1 MKKLLLL
8 LVSIV
13 MIFTLASCGDPEIV
27 GYHIDEN
34 GKLIATYEDDTTV
47 DLGTL
52 TDTIANGANI
62 ITVNNDG
69 YYVIN
74 GVVSKIEAKLP
85 ESYSIDI
92 EGNLIVT
99 YTDTTTENLGKFGND
114 AINTIDTIS
123 ISDDGFYVLNGI
135 KTSIIAVDV
144 FEVKFVTGYDA
155 TAKTQII
162 KDGDK
167 IERPQLERAG
177 YTLKGWYCNGEE
189 WRFNSDVVL
198 NEMTLTAEWIAND
211 YAVSFNTGTSETL
224 PNQTITFDSEYAL
237 PTLERTGYT
246 FKGWEHN
253 GKLVTASKWNI
264 AENATLVAKWE
275 VNKYTITLDANGGIV
290 SQTNISVLYG
300 EDFKLPVPTNDFG
313 TFKGW
318 YYNDTKITDENGKSL
333 NVWEYLNDITVSTS
347 WVTEIYTVSDLINI
361 RNALGGHYVL
371 MADIDISSV
380 DWIPLGASSPGLGG
394 LPFNSFTGVFD
405 GNNHTISGLRMTNF
419 MESMGSYGFVGY
431 NFGTIKNLKLTNIS
445 ISFTGITIDVYVGG
459 ICGYNRGTI
468 DNCVVEGSISVS
480 NHSGSYDS
488 KVGGIAG
495 ATVSL
500 TINNEVYNPSITNC
514 TNNASVTGNTY
525 VGGIAGFSMDNT
537 TAYQDCINNGTI
549 YSPNIAGGIVGYSH
563 GDTFIQCKNTGA
575 IKGNK
580 EAGGILGATV
590 QNSLFSSI
598 STFNQCVNT
607 AKVQTSNT
615 ADCEA
620 GGIAGDVYCAIITN
634 CYNTGDIVGHRVG
647 GILGHSY
654 WTETTIS
661 NTYNNGKIVGYQYA
675 AGILG
680 WGTQVEIKDSI
691 NFGTISSSSV
701 KGYISGF
708 NYGGIHANCYYK
720 SSSGTF
726 QDAEAAGVSSTSK
739 AINDITLYTSV
750 VYWSVVDILENDGIW
765 IVDGIN
771 APALLWENDN

>member
-34 GKLIATYEDDTTV
+34 GKLIATYDDDTTV

-52 TDTIANGANI
+52 TDTIANGVNT
-62 ITVNNDG
+62 ITINDDG

-74 GVVSKIEAKLP
+74 GVKS
-85 ESYSIDI
+85 SI
-92 EGNLIVT
+92 V
-99 YTDTTTENLGKFGND
+99 
-114 AINTIDTIS
+114 
-123 ISDDGFYVLNGI
+123 
-135 KTSIIAVDV
+135 AVDV
-144 FEVKFVTGYDA
+144 FEVKFITGYD
-155 TAKTQII
+155 TTVRTQII

-167 IERPQLERAG
+167 AERPQLEREG

-211 YAVSFNTGTSETL
+211 YTVSFNTGIADTL
-224 PNQTITFDSEYAL
+224 PNQTITFDSNYSL

-246 FKGWEHN
+246 FKGWEYN
-253 GKLVTASKWNI
+253 GKLVTANKWNI
-264 AENATLVAKWE
+264 TENATLVAQWE
-275 VNKYTITLDANGGIV
+275 VNKYTIVLDANGGIV
-290 SQTNISVLYG
+290 SQNNISVLYG

-313 TFKGW
+313 IFKGW
-318 YYNDTKITDENGKSL
+318 YYNDTKITDENGNSL

-347 WVTEIYTVSDLINI
+347 WITEIYTVSDLINI
-361 RNALGGHYVL
+361 RNALNGHYVL
-371 MADIDISSV
+371 MADIDISGI
-380 DWIPLGASSPGLGG
+380 DWMPLGASSEGLNG
-394 LPFNSFTGVFD
+394 LTSNNFTGVID
-405 GNNHTISGLRMTNF
+405 GNNHTISGLKMTNF
-419 MESMGSYGFVGY
+419 MESMRSYGFVGY
-431 NFGTIKNLKLTNIS
+431 NYGTIKNLNLTNVNIS
-445 ISFTGITIDVYVGG
+445 ITGITKDVYAGG
-459 ICGYNRGTI
+459 ICGYNSGLI
-468 DNCVVEGSISVS
+468 SNCSVQGEISISS
-480 NHSGSYDS
+480 HSGSYES
-488 KVGGIAG
+488 IVGGIVGKLNAL
-495 ATVSL
+495 SL
-500 TINNEVYNPSITNC
+500 ETNFSPKIDNC
-514 TNNASVTGNTY
+514 TNNANVSANTY
-525 VGGIAGFSMDNT
+525 AGGVVGLSIYSNGYEKCF
-537 TAYQDCINNGTI
+537 NNGDI
-549 YSPNIAGGIVGYSH
+549 CSPNIAGGIVGYSY
-563 GDTFIQCKNTGA
+563 GDTFIQCKNAGVV
-575 IKGNK
+575 KGNK

-590 QNSLFSSI
+590 QDSLFSSI

-607 AKVQTSNT
+607 EKVQTSNT

-620 GGIAGDVYCAIITN
+620 GGITGDVYCAIITN
-634 CYNTGDIVGHRVG
+634 CYNTGDITGHRVG

-654 WTETTIS
+654 WTGTVIS

-701 KGYISGF
+701 KGYVSGY
-708 NYGGIHANCYYK
+708 NYGGIHTNCYYK

-750 VYWSVVDILENDGIW
+750 VYWSVVDILESDGIW

-771 APALLWENDN
+771 APVLLWENDN